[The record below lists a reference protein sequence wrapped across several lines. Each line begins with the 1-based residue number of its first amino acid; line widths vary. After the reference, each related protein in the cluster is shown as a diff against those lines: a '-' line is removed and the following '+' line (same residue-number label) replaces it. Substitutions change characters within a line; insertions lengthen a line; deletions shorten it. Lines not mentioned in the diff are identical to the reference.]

1 MAEIQDPTLAGCK
14 GERRLRKLKER
25 VAHIDE
31 QIAEL
36 QDKKGIM
43 EHEIR
48 QLKDGC

>member
-1 MAEIQDPTLAGCK
+1 MSELQDPTMAGCK
-14 GERRLRKLKER
+14 GERRLRKLRER

-43 EHEIR
+43 QGEIAELGR
-48 QLKDGC
+48 